1 MKQIIFAIIFVF
13 LLPMGVSGTE
23 IQFRENVVAR
33 SPMLKIGDIAEI
45 HPSRAADNFSGI
57 ELFRAPGHGEERCYN
72 SGTLMAYI
80 RETIPGDID
89 FSGADIVCV
98 RHDAD
103 LVGQNEIVSM
113 VNLRLNDAL
122 GPMQAE
128 NVRFVPR
135 NAPDNISLP
144 TGNVDYEVLF
154 SSPDIISSRQVSVI
168 IRVDGR
174 VRHNLV
180 VPGEIQAF
188 LPVVVAS
195 EKLERGMVIGREH
208 VRTEMK
214 NINGLREPCTD
225 MDEVVGKKLK
235 RPININSVLS
245 KSDLDFPILV
255 ERRQIVTMIVNKG
268 TLQISTQGQAMSSG
282 REGDMIMIKN
292 IRSSREVPGRIIG
305 PGLAKVD
312 F

>member
-1 MKQIIFAIIFVF
+1 MKKIIYAILLVF
-13 LLPMGVSGTE
+13 LLPMGVFGTE
-23 IQFRENVVAR
+23 IRFKENAVAG

-45 HPSRAADNFSGI
+45 LPSRAAEEFSGI
-57 ELFRAPGHGEERCYN
+57 ELFGAPGHGEQRCYN
-72 SGTLMAYI
+72 SGTLRAYI
-80 RETIPGDID
+80 REAIPGDVD
-89 FSGADIVCV
+89 FSGADVVCV
-98 RHDAD
+98 RHDAEMM
-103 LVGQNEIVSM
+103 GQNEIMTM
-113 VNLRLNDAL
+113 VNLWLNDAL
-122 GPMQAE
+122 GPLQAE

-144 TGNVDYEVLF
+144 AGNVSYDVLF
-154 SSPDIISSRQVSVI
+154 PSSDIISSRQVSVI

-180 VPGEIQAF
+180 IPGEIQAF

-195 EKLERGMVIGREH
+195 EKLERGMVIGRAH

-225 MDEVVGKKLK
+225 INEVVGKKLK

-255 ERRQIVTMIVNKG
+255 ERRQIVTMIANKG
-268 TLQISTQGQAMSSG
+268 TLQISTQGQAMASG

-292 IRSSREVPGRIIG
+292 IRSNREVPGRIIG